1 MYFFI
6 GLYNY
11 IMHVLFCYS
20 NEIDR
25 FVILFLLA
33 DLLIVSLIQ
42 IGKSIM
48 HYYHVIQ
55 NLIDQMND
63 HLREREEIIE
73 SVRKAFAFD
82 HIKAAYYNILYL
94 RSINVEEP
102 IKGIKD
108 QLITFGVDP
117 EILNDDAKFT
127 KFLVDV
133 GQEKYQIKVDSQNKK
148 FIFTKLEEEQQQN
161 AEIQS

>member
-11 IMHVLFCYS
+11 IMHVLFYYP
-20 NEIDR
+20 NEIDK
-25 FVILFLLA
+25 FVVVFLLA
-33 DLLIVSLIQ
+33 DLMIVSLIQ

-48 HYYHVIQ
+48 YYYHVIQ

-63 HLREREEIIE
+63 HLREREKIIE

-94 RSINVEEP
+94 HSINVEEP

-148 FIFTKLEEEQQQN
+148 FIFTKLEEEQQN